1 MVVEKRVDP
10 SRRMLLGSALVLPWV
25 SIRPSAAQSTLLT
38 PSCDARSVQTL
49 AQTAG
54 PFFTPDSPRRNSLV
68 EKGSTAQRL
77 VLTGLVLS
85 PQCKPI
91 ANALLDFWQSDESGA
106 YDNSGFRYRG
116 HVFTDAQGRYDLTT
130 IVPGAYPGRTRH
142 LHVKVQAPRG
152 RVLTTQLYFPGE
164 PQNVSDRIFRS
175 ELLMQ
180 VVRKP
185 GQSDARFDFIVAT

>member
-1 MVVEKRVDP
+1 
-10 SRRMLLGSALVLPWV
+10 LGGVLVLPWV
-25 SIRPSAAQSTLLT
+25 SVGPVLAQSTSLT
-38 PSCDARSVQTL
+38 PSCDSRSTHTL

-54 PFFTPDSPRRNSLV
+54 PFFTPNSPRRNSLI
-68 EKGSTAQRL
+68 ETGSTAQRL
-77 VLTGLVLS
+77 MLTGLVIS
-85 PQCKPI
+85 PQCKPV

-106 YDNSGFRYRG
+106 YDNNGFRYRG

-130 IVPGAYPGRTRH
+130 VVPGAYPGRTRH

-164 PQNVSDRIFRS
+164 PQNASDRIFRN